1 MAVSAKMAIRGPKV
15 YHCPVGARLT
25 SEIYTA
31 QRQAQRLKIHSKSIY
46 KNNKKKK
53 RKGGRH
59 YLDEGDDEEVEVGEA
74 HELLEDELG
83 DEGEPGVLGRHDL
96 VGDELGGVLLPLRV
110 VHLDVP
116 HRWRSL
122 GLAEPRHEGLLQQR
136 PTGEGNGGE
145 MVKERGKVSLGF
157 LE

>member
-83 DEGEPGVLGRHDL
+83 DEGEPGVLGRHDPVRGKRL
-96 VGDELGGVLLPLRV
+96 RPLPHQV
-110 VHLDVP
+110 VHHDCPGRRRGRLP
-116 HRWRSL
+116 WQPL
-122 GLAEPRHEGLLQQR
+122 LEEGWV
-136 PTGEGNGGE
+136 G
-145 MVKERGKVSLGF
+145 
-157 LE
+157 